1 MAKKNTKTIDQAAAT
16 PPAAP
21 AKRRRAPA
29 QKKAPAAS
37 PVDIATVGGIEAAE
51 RASDTGRPGLAGAS
65 ENNGEYQP
73 SHDEIA
79 QAAYFRHLNRGGEGD
94 EFNDWLEAERELR
107 SRRR

>member
-1 MAKKNTKTIDQAAAT
+1 MAKKNSKTTDQAAAT

-29 QKKAPAAS
+29 QKKGPAAS
-37 PVDIATVGGIEAAE
+37 PVDIATVGGTEAAE
-51 RASDTGRPGLAGAS
+51 RASDTGGRAMSGVL
-65 ENNGEYQP
+65 NNDEYQP
-73 SHDEIA
+73 SHEEIA
-79 QAAYFRHLNRGGEGD
+79 QAAYFRHLNRGGGGD

>member
-1 MAKKNTKTIDQAAAT
+1 MAKKNTKTNDHAAGT

-29 QKKAPAAS
+29 QKKDSAAA
-37 PVDIATVGGIEAAE
+37 PVDVATVGGTERIE
-51 RASDTGRPGLAGAS
+51 RASDTRKAATPGPR
-65 ENNGEYQP
+65 NGERQP

-79 QAAYFRHLNRGGEGD
+79 EAAYFRHLNRGGQGD

-107 SRRR
+107 SRRQ